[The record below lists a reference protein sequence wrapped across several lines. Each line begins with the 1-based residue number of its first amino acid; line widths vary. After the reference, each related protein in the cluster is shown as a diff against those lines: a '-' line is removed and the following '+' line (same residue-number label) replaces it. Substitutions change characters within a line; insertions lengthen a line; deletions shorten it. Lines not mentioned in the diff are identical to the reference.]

1 MVKLNQVKTS
11 SSDYKFLDKSKNI
24 LGSCFKVDNN
34 NEFLINPC
42 FPVSKEFS
50 EKKLYICE
58 SPEIAKERLEGEL
71 NCWLQS
77 LKEVNKKTMK
87 IALDIHGVCDANPE
101 FFVELSKLFIQ
112 AGHEIII
119 ITGMMESHGAIDEI
133 EKLGIYYTKFYSI
146 ADYHKKKGT
155 ELWYDDKGN
164 PWIDD
169 DTWNQTKA
177 EICEKEKIDFHIDD
191 SPIYGEY
198 FKTPY
203 AQIIIKK
210 D

>member
-11 SSDYKFLDKSKNI
+11 DSAYKFLDKNENLI
-24 LGSCFKVDNN
+24 GSCFKVDSSRG
-34 NEFLINPC
+34 FLINPQ

-58 SPEIAKERLEGEL
+58 SPEDAKERLEGEL
-71 NCWLQS
+71 NCWLAS

-87 IALDIHGVCDANPE
+87 IGFDIHGVCDKAPE
-101 FFVELSKLFIQ
+101 FFSLISKLLVDS
-112 AGHEIII
+112 GNEVII
-119 ITGMMESHGAIDEI
+119 ITGRMESHGAIDEI
-133 EKLGIYYTKFYSI
+133 KKLGISYTKFFSI
-146 ADYHKKKGT
+146 VDYHINKGT
-155 ELWYDDKGN
+155 EIKYDDKGN